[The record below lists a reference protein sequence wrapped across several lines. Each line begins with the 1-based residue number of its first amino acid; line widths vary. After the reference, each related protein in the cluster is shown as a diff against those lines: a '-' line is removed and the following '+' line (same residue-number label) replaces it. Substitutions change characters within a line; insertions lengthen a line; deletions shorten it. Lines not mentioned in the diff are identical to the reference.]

1 MSEAKESASIEQ
13 NNDSSAKARREG
25 RNGSTESHGTPA
37 VRRRLL
43 DERHSLTH
51 HFSVGGQEGYVTVG
65 LYEDGLPG
73 ELLIRMAKEGSTI
86 SGLMDSFATVVSL
99 ALQYGVPLQVLC
111 DKFSHT
117 RFEPSGWSGNPKI
130 GYAKSLTDY
139 LFRWL
144 ELRFLKGEQ
153 GILFELQIPSHAQ
166 HERGGAVEALGQIVG
181 LGDAP
186 ACQICGSLMVR
197 NGSCYRCLECGS
209 TSGCS

>member
-1 MSEAKESASIEQ
+1 MGETVTRITSPVTPSQ
-13 NNDSSAKARREG
+13 G
-25 RNGSTESHGTPA
+25 GNGSSEPATPA
-37 VRRRLL
+37 VRRRLP

-73 ELLIRMAKEGSTI
+73 EMFIRMSKEGSTV
-86 SGLMDSFATVVSL
+86 SGLMDSFATAVSL

-111 DKFSHT
+111 NKFSHT
-117 RFEPSGWSGNPKI
+117 RFEPSGWSGSPKI
-130 GYAKSLTDY
+130 GYAKSLMDY

-153 GILFELQIPSHAQ
+153 GILFELPKVIPMKTEPGS
-166 HERGGAVEALGQIVG
+166 AVEQLGQIVSM
-181 LGDAP
+181 GDAP
-186 ACQICGSLMVR
+186 ACQFCGALMVR

-209 TSGCS
+209 TRGCS